1 MRLSPFAILPR
12 VPQRLG
18 IPLDKVME
26 DVDLGP
32 EEHGQLADEAEKQGN
47 REEAAYHSRMQFLKQ
62 KAADRF
68 NKPDSEEPEGKPPVE
83 EEIPRGPACPGRNRG
98 SEPGTV
104 TPPPQPPKIAPNAA
118 LGLPEKA
125 FTTRPVDPNDPNGGY
140 EVLGADEKPI
150 GRAEDAETAQHL
162 AEAHKQD
169 WQEQP
174 HEKAFQVFK
183 QDNAG
188 PNGEP
193 LYTVHGRNGEEI
205 ARFHDQ
211 KQADRW
217 ASIHRNAWLKKVQ
230 AANEAAQQQATAPT
244 AAEAGREAA
253 ASDQYPRTAGQVAA
267 AIPEHG
273 SARCSDCPFC
283 TAPVSTPLPRA

>member
-1 MRLSPFAILPR
+1 
-12 VPQRLG
+12 
-18 IPLDKVME
+18 ME

-32 EEHGQLADEAEKQGN
+32 EEHGQLADEAEKQGDQ
-47 REEAAYHSRMQFLKQ
+47 EEAAYHSRMQFLKQ

-68 NKPDSEEPEGKPPVE
+68 NKRHPKSRKRKPRPPKRKF
-83 EEIPRGPACPGRNRG
+83 PRPSLPRKKPRRAQPG
-98 SEPGTV
+98 SATS
-104 TPPPQPPKIAPNAA
+104 PPQPPKIPNPA

-125 FTTRPVDPNDPNGGY
+125 WPPGPSIRTSRGGY
-140 EVLGADEKPI
+140 EVLCADEKAI
-150 GRAEDAETAQHL
+150 RRREDAETAQQL

-205 ARFHDQ
+205 AKFHHQ
-211 KQADRW
+211 KQADRR
-217 ASIHRNAWLKKVQ
+217 ANLHRNACLKKVQ
-230 AANEAAQQQATAPT
+230 TANEAAQHSRNSPSSRRSHRQTPPVVNTPEQRAKWSGET
-244 AAEAGREAA
+244 
-253 ASDQYPRTAGQVAA
+253 RTWL
-267 AIPEHG
+267 
-273 SARCSDCPFC
+273 SACWDCPFC
-283 TAPVSTPLPRA
+283 SGRSTPLPRA